1 MTDILSGVGVNIQPQ
16 FWVSVVEI
24 IWINVLLS
32 GDNAIVIALACR
44 GLAPKQRLAG
54 MVLGTAVALVLR
66 VAFTSVVVT
75 LMFIPYLKILG
86 GATLFW
92 ISLKL
97 LVPVEMK
104 ALTPVEES
112 RKAPAPTDSV
122 LRAIMVIAVAD
133 IVMSLDNVI
142 AVAAAANG
150 SLAMLIF
157 GLGVSIPIIVGG
169 ATVIMAM
176 IDYFPLI
183 IWAGAALL
191 GWLAGEMIATD
202 PIVIDGAR
210 AFGPTASEKIA
221 LVCSIVGVAGT
232 VVGGVLVRRVKQPLQ
247 V

>member
-75 LMFIPYLKILG
+75 LMFIPYLKIVG

-150 SLAMLIF
+150 SLAMLVF
-157 GLGVSIPIIVGG
+157 GLGISIPIIVGG

-176 IDYFPLI
+176 INYFPLI

-191 GWLAGEMIATD
+191 GWLAGDMIATD

-210 AFGPTASEKIA
+210 AFGPTAHEKIA
-221 LVCSIVGVAGT
+221 LACSIVGVAGT
-232 VVGGVLVRRVKQPLQ
+232 LVGGLLVRARQPLQ